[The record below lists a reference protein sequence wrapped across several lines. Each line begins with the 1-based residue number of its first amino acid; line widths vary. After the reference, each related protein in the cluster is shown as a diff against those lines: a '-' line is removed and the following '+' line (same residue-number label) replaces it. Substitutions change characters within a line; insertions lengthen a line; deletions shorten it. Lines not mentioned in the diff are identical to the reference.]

1 MIFFYRVRQA
11 VDAWACN
18 LFFWKKITF
27 SSRISLVNLCRNCLM
42 FKFTV
47 RLSMPSPYIL
57 MLLSLTEVSEY
68 AYVESCQDGKDW
80 WFLVT
85 FSAVPSMTQKLLK
98 SVKGAIRC
106 LLESFF
112 AFCLALACCNIWI
125 HSTCCRYARV
135 YRGSGLSPLSHLPSK
150 SLWRKMW
157 FLHCFWKDNEHNMI
171 LRRPTRTDLDR
182 GWHRLCQGDS
192 LNP

>member
-27 SSRISLVNLCRNCLM
+27 SSLISLVNLCRNCLM

-98 SVKGAIRC
+98 SVKGARA
-106 LLESFF
+106 SD
-112 AFCLALACCNIWI
+112 ASWN
-125 HSTCCRYARV
+125 R
-135 YRGSGLSPLSHLPSK
+135 
-150 SLWRKMW
+150 
-157 FLHCFWKDNEHNMI
+157 FLHFVLLWHAATSEFIVPVVTDTPECTEEVAY
-171 LRRPTRTDLDR
+171 RPITLVSFA
-182 GWHRLCQGDS
+182 Q
-192 LNP
+192 